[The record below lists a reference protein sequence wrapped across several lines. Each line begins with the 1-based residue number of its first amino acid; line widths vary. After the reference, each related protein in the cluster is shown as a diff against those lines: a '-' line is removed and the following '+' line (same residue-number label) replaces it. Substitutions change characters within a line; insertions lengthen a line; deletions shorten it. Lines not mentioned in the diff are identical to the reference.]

1 MNRKFCDRCGKEINT
16 NPMMQCQNPLFE
28 ITIKQLYPQGI
39 MPIDLCEDCSK
50 KFVEWV
56 NDGEGT
62 DGTNKST

>member
-1 MNRKFCDRCGKEINT
+1 MNRKFCDRCGEEINI

-28 ITIKQLYPQGI
+28 IRQLYPQGI

>member
-28 ITIKQLYPQGI
+28 IRQLYPQGI

-50 KFVEWV
+50 KFVEWIK
-56 NDGEGT
+56 GE
-62 DGTNKST
+62 